1 MRQQTFPQNQT
12 PTPIVFHLLL
22 NFPTKLNPIA
32 IPDWGGIGG
41 ILDTPESY
49 QTIV

>member
-1 MRQQTFPQNQT
+1 MYQQTFLQNQT
-12 PTPIVFHLLL
+12 PTHIVFHALL
-22 NFPTKLNPIA
+22 NFPTKLNPTA

-41 ILDTPESY
+41 FLDLPESH